1 VPLKC
6 KSAARI
12 IVVSEGI
19 MSDDATKDLEIA
31 VRLAFARQM
40 KEALLSGD
48 TEGAKKLAEEL
59 QEVEDQ
65 AAANPSRKSLHAD
78 AAPGKA
84 KRPVKN
90 KDASGK
96 WIN

>member
-1 VPLKC
+1 
-6 KSAARI
+6 
-12 IVVSEGI
+12 

-31 VRLAFARQM
+31 VKLALGTRM

-48 TEGAKKLAEEL
+48 TAEATKWATKL
-59 QEVEDQ
+59 QEAEDL
-65 AAANPSRKSLHAD
+65 AAANPSPKALHAD
-78 AAPGKA
+78 APHK
-84 KRPVKN
+84 KVRPPIKK